1 VGEAG
6 RAREHAL
13 ENGDALSDLVLGEE
27 RSAEEPTGSLRSPG
41 ACASSE
47 RSHASAVA
55 A

>member
-6 RAREHAL
+6 RAREHGL
-13 ENGDALSDLVLGEE
+13 ENGDAFGDLVLGEE
-27 RSAEEPTGSLRSPG
+27 RGAEEPRQLRSPG